1 MIFTLLMILKTGV
14 SVPAELLHVT
24 VSIAPQRY
32 FVEKIGGEFVDVN
45 IMVPPGADPHTYEPK
60 PRQVVGL
67 SKSIL
72 FFAIGL
78 QFETSWLGRF
88 RGVNQEIKIVHTD
101 EGIEKLPSHHETA
114 TRGSHSHEEYLFDP
128 HIWLSPRLVMKQA
141 ERILDA
147 LVETDPA
154 HADAYRLN
162 YTRFIEELESLD
174 RYIQSVFQSS
184 KGQRRF
190 LVFHPSWGYF
200 ARDYGLEQIAIEID
214 GKEPKP
220 VELVG
225 IFDTAKKL
233 GIRVIFVQPQFS
245 VKSARMIADAIG
257 GTIVY
262 ADDLSEEWDDNL
274 RKTAQQFKAALK

>member
-1 MIFTLLMILKTGV
+1 MIFTLLMVLQTGV

-67 SKSIL
+67 SESRL
-72 FFAIGL
+72 FFAIGVP
-78 QFETSWLGRF
+78 FETSWLGRF
-88 RGVNQEIKIVHTD
+88 RGVNPEMHIVRTD
-101 EGIEKLPSHHETA
+101 KGIEKLPSRHETA
-114 TRGSHSHEEYLFDP
+114 ARGSHSSEEYLFDP

-141 ERILDA
+141 ESILNA

-154 HADAYRLN
+154 HADAYRRN
-162 YTRFIEELESLD
+162 YARFIEELEALD

-184 KGQRRF
+184 AGQRRF

-200 ARDYGLEQIAIEID
+200 ARDYGLEQIAIEIE

-220 VELVG
+220 AELVSLV
-225 IFDTAKKL
+225 DTAKKL

-262 ADDLSEEWDDNL
+262 ADDLSEKWDDNL
-274 RKTAQQFKAALK
+274 RKTAQQFKAALR